1 MCVSPMKNLLVLVL
15 ALSSVGACAST
26 TTFFGGRPD
35 PTAQHGEKSQRFAAA
50 QPTTITGAQEISDE
64 DKALYKEM
72 ADWTQ
77 TLKSNGHGHR
87 APEVQEILRSREA
100 FIVKVGDRL
109 DNKEESIRLVKYLLR
124 DSDFVRDAVIRYSPQ
139 VVAAKQAAL
148 KANHSYKHP
157 DKRYRDQRGNCV
169 LASKPFGREG
179 ALNQGVLFRVKTESE
194 IYARCYLSISSK
206 AYGRN
211 LRLSVWAGT
220 SLVADHPGTR
230 APAKPYI
237 DFVLPIGKSSLHRS
251 SGKSPESGMVIPL
264 TLKGEWDVLGTH
276 RKHDNTTGTKTH
288 QNRTLRILAETSFFF
303 DNQ

>member
-1 MCVSPMKNLLVLVL
+1 M
-15 ALSSVGACAST
+15 
-26 TTFFGGRPD
+26 
-35 PTAQHGEKSQRFAAA
+35 
-50 QPTTITGAQEISDE
+50 
-64 DKALYKEM
+64 
-72 ADWTQ
+72 
-77 TLKSNGHGHR
+77 
-87 APEVQEILRSREA
+87 
-100 FIVKVGDRL
+100 GDRL

-124 DSDFVRDAVIRYSPQ
+124 DSDFVRDAVNRYSPQ

-148 KANHSYKHP
+148 HSRPTTAKQP

-179 ALNQGVLFRVKTESE
+179 ALDQGVLFRVKTESE
-194 IYARCYLSISSK
+194 IYARCFLSISSK

-211 LRLSVWAGT
+211 LRLSVWPGT

-251 SGKSPESGMVIPL
+251 RGESPESGMVIPR

-276 RKHDNTTGTKTH
+276 RKHDNTAGTKTH